1 MWSLCA
7 KLTDSLPTSRSG
19 GWNDEDD
26 YDDDALLNY
35 LLSDDDYGDY
45 FGGGDDDDYDD
56 DGEDINVTDCPPPGG
71 PQLISLHSGA
81 LPVHCLIK
89 E

>member
-1 MWSLCA
+1 MWSLCV

-19 GWNDEDD
+19 GLSDDDDELLNDLLSDYD
-26 YDDDALLNY
+26 YDDDF
-35 LLSDDDYGDY
+35 GD
-45 FGGGDDDDYDD
+45 GDDDDDYDG

-81 LPVHCLIK
+81 LPVHCLIIS